1 MCCEPS
7 EIHRAM
13 RACCGDYGSFVR
25 RYLTAKEKQEM
36 LEAYRQQLQNELK
49 GVEERIKELERK

>member
-7 EIHRAM
+7 DIHQAM
-13 RACCGDYGSFVR
+13 RGCCEQGMFFR

-49 GVEERIKELERK
+49 GVEERIKEFERK